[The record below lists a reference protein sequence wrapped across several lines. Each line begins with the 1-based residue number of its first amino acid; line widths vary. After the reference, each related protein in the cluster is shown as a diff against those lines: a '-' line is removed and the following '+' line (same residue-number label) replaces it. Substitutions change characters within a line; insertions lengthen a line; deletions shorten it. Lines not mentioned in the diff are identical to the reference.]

1 MGYHPTDCD
10 EETSS
15 KMAKPSRIVLIS
27 FTEDIHTLYFRKRFK
42 NSGYP
47 LKRCKKSIG
56 NWQMDHM
63 DIEYLKSETKMK
75 ENQRK
80 KKASQDTKTY
90 FVVLFILHI
99 L

>member
-1 MGYHPTDCD
+1 
-10 EETSS
+10 
-15 KMAKPSRIVLIS
+15 
-27 FTEDIHTLYFRKRFK
+27 
-42 NSGYP
+42 
-47 LKRCKKSIG
+47 
-56 NWQMDHM
+56 MDHM
-63 DIEYLKSETKMK
+63 DIEYLKSETKME